1 MAIFSSRP
9 ETERP
14 IPTPMR
20 TPEQQTPNDSALSM
34 IAPGMRVVG
43 DIETSGILKIEGRIE
58 GTIRGAR
65 QLLLGKMGEIQGD
78 VHAREVVVA
87 GSVVGT
93 IVADERTEIQGTSRI
108 DGDIQTKT
116 IVVHEGAVL
125 NGTVRMGDQAAGTG
139 AAPGTVMGDE
149 SAGQPGMIRAI

>member
-9 ETERP
+9 ENERL

-20 TPEQQTPNDSALSM
+20 TPEPQSQNDASALSM

-43 DIETSGILKIEGRIE
+43 DIETNGILKIEGRIE

-87 GSVVGT
+87 GVVVGT

-125 NGTVRMGDQAAGTG
+125 NGTVRMGDQV
-139 AAPGTVMGDE
+139 AAPLAGASHDAGDD
-149 SAGQPGMIRAI
+149 SSGQGMIRAI